1 MTSLREIFALQGGGV
16 ISLVGG
22 GGKTTLLFRLAAEI
36 ASSGQNVLT
45 TTTTKIL
52 MPRHEQ
58 SAQVIISPHVAE
70 VLKQAKLLLSCG
82 PRHITAARAYLD
94 PQHKLK
100 GFDAGDI
107 GKLHESGLFPW
118 ILVEADGAAQRPLKA
133 PAVHEPVIPPCSR
146 WVIAVAG
153 LDAVGKPLTEEWVF
167 RSRLFA
173 DLTGLAPGAVITES
187 SVAAILSHEAGIMKG
202 SPPGAWKCVFLNKAE
217 TTERKEAGRR
227 IAGYLKAQG
236 GIRPD
241 MVVIGA
247 AERELETFERFNLY
261 GETAFCETGNSF

>member
-1 MTSLREIFALQGGGV
+1 VTSLREIFALQGGGV
-16 ISLVGG
+16 VSLVGG

-36 ASSGQNVLT
+36 ASSGQSVLT

-58 SAQVIISPHVAE
+58 SAQIIISPHVAE
-70 VLKQAKLLLSCG
+70 VLKQAELILSCG
-82 PRHITAARAYLD
+82 SRHITAAAYLD

-107 GKLHESGLFPW
+107 GKLRESGLFPW

-133 PAVHEPVIPPCSR
+133 PAVHEPLIPPCSR

-173 DLTGLAPGAVITES
+173 ALTGLAPGAVITES

-217 TTERKEAGRR
+217 TAERKEAGRR

-247 AERELETFERFNLY
+247 AAKGLEICERFNLS
-261 GETAFCETGNSF
+261 GKTTL